1 MIDGEESSAM
11 GSGDLFGDLDFF
23 QPWETTF
30 HYCAVDACGNDV
42 SYSYSLTSTGDLQD
56 PLLDGG
62 VEGEQ
67 DGDLVQAKDLI
78 EITTLHPNPASV
90 RATLTVTVNK
100 I

>member
-1 MIDGEESSAM
+1 MRKAAPWAL
-11 GSGDLFGDLDFF
+11 GDLFGDLDFL
-23 QPWETTF
+23 QAWETTF

-42 SYSYSLTSTGDLQD
+42 SYSYSLTSTGELQD

-67 DGDLVQAKDLI
+67 DAEATYVKDLI
-78 EITTLHPNPASV
+78 NHDTLPEPCFNTSRV
-90 RATLTVTVNK
+90 DCGERRR